1 MLWVFGDS
9 YSVHTDI
16 IAESNDSRTFDGK
29 FPPIF
34 PIEKNWTQQV
44 SELVTGNKKYNNFS
58 VAGCSNEHIYHTYSE
73 QLAGIKSGDF
83 VLVCLT
89 AKNRRWLLKDF
100 PHFSN
105 WSNCDV
111 DPNGRDTK
119 KVKKEQWKAI
129 ENYGKYLNHEAIDD
143 TLYDALIWAFIAKAH
158 ELSMMNVKFLMLPG
172 FHEKFG
178 CEGTLLDISMGEF
191 ETQDVQD
198 EFYLKTTDRRWNH
211 MSEPNHKVLAN
222 KVAKFFLD
230 QDHQIDLTKGFQT
243 NIYTKN
249 NIKNY
254 LTS

>member
-9 YSVHTDI
+9 FSIHTDLI
-16 IAESNDSRTFDGK
+16 PEANDSRTFDGK

-58 VAGCSNEHIYHTYSE
+58 VAGCSNEYIYHTYSE
-73 QLAGIKSGDF
+73 QLAGIKAGDY

-111 DPNGRDTK
+111 AANDRDAK

-143 TLYDALIWAFIAKAH
+143 TLYDAIIWAFISKAY
-158 ELSMMNVKFLMLPG
+158 ELMQMNIKFLMLPG
-172 FHEKFG
+172 FEEKFG
-178 CEGTLLDISMGEF
+178 VDGVLNDICM
-191 ETQDVQD
+191 D
-198 EFYLKTTDRRWNH
+198 EFSSTKVMEEYYLKTTDRRWNH
-211 MSEPNHKVLAN
+211 MSESNHKILAN
-222 KVAKFFLD
+222 KLSNIIPQDKSSAFL
-230 QDHQIDLTKGFQT
+230 L
-243 NIYTKN
+243 
-249 NIKNY
+249 
-254 LTS
+254 